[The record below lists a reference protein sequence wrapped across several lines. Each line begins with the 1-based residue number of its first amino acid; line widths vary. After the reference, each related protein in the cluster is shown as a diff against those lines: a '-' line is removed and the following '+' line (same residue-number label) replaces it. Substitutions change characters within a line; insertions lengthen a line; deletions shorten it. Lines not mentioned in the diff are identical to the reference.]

1 VYTLP
6 FTELI
11 EDFYDDHLDHE
22 NEYLG
27 VSTRAI
33 RVGLNTNKNQ

>member
-1 VYTLP
+1 MYTLP

-22 NEYLG
+22 D
-27 VSTRAI
+27 SQC
-33 RVGLNTNKNQ
+33 NKDTFLYM